1 MPTFM
6 TAVLC
11 DFLGHFRKVEQHEK
25 EIGNLYDEL
34 DMTRDKEIKDLER
47 KQNEREDYLKSEFR
61 KVSCFWMSNI
71 YNKQFWL
78 KMFI

>member
-1 MPTFM
+1 M
-6 TAVLC
+6 
-11 DFLGHFRKVEQHEK
+11 EQHEK

-61 KVSCFWMSNI
+61 KVSKFGLNVM
-71 YNKQFWL
+71 
-78 KMFI
+78 